1 MDKPREKSQ
10 TAKKPRTTET
20 PHMAG
25 KPLVLYEVA
34 DGVAILTLNHPEK
47 RNALSRAML
56 ERLKQ
61 LLARIAADPQV
72 RAMILRA
79 VGPVFSSGHD
89 LREMVGQPEADVN
102 ALFTLCTEVMEAIRL
117 LPKPVIA
124 QVHALATAAGC
135 QLVATCD
142 LVVASED
149 ATFATP
155 GVKSGI
161 FCTTPGVAVARAVGP
176 RKAMEM
182 LLTGTPIGAR
192 EAQQADL
199 VTRVVPADRLEAE
212 TMALARQ
219 IITASGY
226 TLGIGKRGFYEQIGK
241 DRPEA
246 YKVAQKVMVE
256 NAMAPDAQEGMRAFL
271 EKRPPRWR

>member
-1 MDKPREKSQ
+1 MDTPRDKAPTAPPSAEKS
-10 TAKKPRTTET
+10 
-20 PHMAG
+20 
-25 KPLVLYEVA
+25 LVLYEVT
-34 DGVAILTLNHPEK
+34 DGVAVLTLNHPEK
-47 RNALSRAML
+47 RNALSQAML
-56 ERLKQ
+56 RSLKESFD
-61 LLARIAADPQV
+61 RIAADPQV
-72 RAMILRA
+72 RAVIIRA

-89 LREMVGQPEADVN
+89 LRELVGQPEEDVN
-102 ALFTLCTEVMEAIRL
+102 ALFTLCTDVMETIRL

-149 ATFATP
+149 AAFATP
-155 GVKSGI
+155 GVKTGL

-182 LLTGTPIGAR
+182 LLTGTPISAR
-192 EAQQADL
+192 EAQHADL
-199 VTRVVPADRLEAE
+199 VNRVVPADRLEAE
-212 TMALARQ
+212 ALALARQ
-219 IITASGY
+219 IIGASAY
-226 TLGIGKRGFYEQIGK
+226 TLGVGKRGFYQQIAK

-246 YKVAQKVMVE
+246 YEVAQKVMVE

-271 EKRPPRWR
+271 EKRPPKWQH